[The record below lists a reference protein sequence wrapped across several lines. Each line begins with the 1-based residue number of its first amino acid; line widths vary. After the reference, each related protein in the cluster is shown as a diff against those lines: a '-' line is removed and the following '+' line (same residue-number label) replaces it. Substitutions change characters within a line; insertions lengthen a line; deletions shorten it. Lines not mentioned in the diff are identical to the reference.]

1 MIPESVRKLCQSEVS
16 VTSLMNEDPSL
27 TPAKAY
33 DKLVRETTPVAISAL
48 KQKHAAKCHGEAY
61 GDMLDGD
68 LEVARESGN
77 FEGTQPSRLFLKVRY
92 LARTCMICGRANGVF
107 GLKIFYHVL
116 RTLEKD
122 PRAGVVSPRY
132 MGSTGVVPLTIM
144 SIIPDIMR
152 HYANLIIHAQQS
164 IIIATNFWAAS
175 NASHIITD
183 ALKEL
188 SKRRL
193 EAGLPP
199 VDVKILYDR
208 GNLKQTMKNH
218 IEVDEKGYNDDKVQ
232 IPRPDEVYG
241 LTLQVVNFHVPPVGT
256 FHAKWMIVDGRIA
269 VLNSNNIQD
278 VPNMEMMC
286 QYEGAIVDAFY
297 DSALISWHNALNP
310 LLVVHK
316 FYNEDEGRL
325 TFEFADT
332 HTSKE
337 SVEGCMTEETLRL
350 REAYLRQHKDFRSQ
364 EIGRNGRDLVPF
376 AAQLADFDVT
386 AEVVDLFNRAKTVD
400 TNGRLPPGLDVAPKQ
415 SVDADAQAERN
426 RVQREK
432 PPAQV
437 LQRASN
443 TSHVGRAIATEENQ
457 DEVARVHD
465 QNQDDQASGRMLAA
479 REDAYQ
485 IEYDENFSAEAER
498 VKGLLGTIENI
509 TKHLNTSIQP
519 NTKGTL
525 LETDTQ
531 AHIEEFSPIILH
543 PRHKP
548 FPIAMVNRRPFGSPG
563 HQSLRVPQ
571 NEAWIAGLRLAEK
584 QVFIQTPDL
593 NASDLVELIPQTVK
607 RGVEVVIYLTLGYND
622 AGEMLPFQNGT
633 NEQIVCSLFE
643 ALPSEEEKERLKVYW
658 YTAKD
663 MRTPFHAKTKQRT
676 SHIKL
681 MVVDGQIGIQGS
693 GNQDTQSWYHSQET
707 NVMIDSKD
715 VVTEWLWGI
724 RSNQNTHIWGR
735 VDNDGVWRAR
745 QGRDVVGPGSTVDC
759 GEEIP
764 GAMGGGKIRFGWMKG
779 IKGAIERVQGV
790 GGF

>member
-1 MIPESVRKLCQSEVS
+1 MPTMIPESVQKLCASEVS
-16 VTSLMNEDPSL
+16 VTSLMNEDPTL

-33 DKLVRETTPVAISAL
+33 DKLVRSTTPIAISAL
-48 KQKHAAKCHGEAY
+48 KQKHAAKCNEGAY
-61 GDMLDGD
+61 GDVLDGD
-68 LEVARESGN
+68 LEDARACGN
-77 FEGTQPSRLFLKVRY
+77 FEGTQPSRLF
-92 LARTCMICGRANGVF
+92 
-107 GLKIFYHVL
+107 LKIFYHVL

-122 PRAGVVSPRY
+122 PRAGVVSPRFL
-132 MGSTGVVPLTIM
+132 GTTGVVPLTIM

-152 HYANLIIHAQQS
+152 HYANLIIRAQKS

-193 EAGLPP
+193 EVGLPP

-208 GNLKQTMKNH
+208 GNLKQTVKNH
-218 IEVDEKGYNDDKVQ
+218 VDVNEKEYNGDKVQ
-232 IPRPDEVYG
+232 IPRQEEVQG

-256 FHAKWMIVDGRIA
+256 FHAKWMVVDGRIA
-269 VLNSNNIQD
+269 ILNSNNI
-278 VPNMEMMC
+278 

-310 LLVVHK
+310 ALEVHK
-316 FYNEDEGRL
+316 FFSEDEGRSA
-325 TFEFADT
+325 FEFADA
-332 HTSKE
+332 HTSKMTAE
-337 SVEGCMTEETLRL
+337 SDVTEETLRL
-350 REAYLRQHKDFRSQ
+350 RDAYLRYHKDFKS
-364 EIGRNGRDLVPF
+364 EEWGRNGKDLVPF
-376 AAQLADFDVT
+376 AAQLADLNLSPGV
-386 AEVVDLFNRAKTVD
+386 FNASNNGHAKAVD
-400 TNGRLPPGLDVAPKQ
+400 TNDDLAPGLDVSP
-415 SVDADAQAERN
+415 AQPIYNEARPELHQAR
-426 RVQREK
+426 RRT
-432 PPAQV
+432 PPAPV

-443 TSHVGRAIATEENQ
+443 TSHISRAIATEENQ
-457 DEVARVHD
+457 DEVARAHD
-465 QNQDDQASGRMLAA
+465 ESETGEPPGQMLAA

-485 IEYDENFSAEAER
+485 IEYDDNFSSEAER
-498 VKGLLGTIENI
+498 VKGLLGTIDKV
-509 TKHLNTSIQP
+509 TRHLNTSIQP
-519 NTKGTL
+519 STKGTL
-525 LETDTQ
+525 LETDAE
-531 AHIEEFSPIILH
+531 AHIEEFSPVILH
-543 PRHKP
+543 SRHKP
-548 FPIAMVNRRPFGSPG
+548 FPIAMVNRRPLGCTYLTTAVFQKGRNTMLIKYFAAPG

-663 MRTPFHAKTKQRT
+663 MRTPLHAKTKQRT

-681 MVVDGQIGIQGS
+681 MTVDGHIGIQGS

-707 NVMIDSKD
+707 NVMIDSKE
-715 VVTEWLWGI
+715 VVREWLWGI
-724 RSNQNTHIWGR
+724 RSNQNTHLCGR

-745 QGRDVVGPGSTVDC
+745 EGRDMVGENGNLDY
-759 GEEIP
+759 GEQIP
-764 GAMGGGKIRFGWMKG
+764 WAMGGGKIRFGWMKG
-779 IKGAIERVQGV
+779 VKGAIERVQGV